1 MFVKQ
6 ARPLLRTL
14 LRPLAFAFA
23 LAAVAP
29 AAHAANEVNLYTTRE
44 PKLIQPL
51 VDAVQPQSG
60 IAVTTGF
67 VKAGLLERV

>member
-29 AAHAANEVNLYTTRE
+29 AAHAANEVTCTR
-44 PKLIQPL
+44 P
-51 VDAVQPQSG
+51 AS
-60 IAVTTGF
+60 
-67 VKAGLLERV
+67 RS